1 MRSEHWIAKNG
12 LAAAGDGPP
21 QIVSLVGLSDDDRK
35 LLAAEAN
42 IDAHTLDSALDPD
55 ELSRLELDQ
64 DWAAVIYK
72 CPGPGWSVESA
83 GAVLTAGRLWV
94 VAPDRD
100 PLAGVRGRVTSPA
113 AAVLRMVAS
122 ATAGFRERLR
132 AVQRE
137 SEELQS
143 KINLALENRH
153 LIAMFELERALVYY
167 VSALGCNESLLER
180 MRHSAAKL
188 GLSSEEETEL
198 LEDVEI
204 ENRQCLR
211 QAEMQSNIIA
221 GLMDARASIV
231 ANNLNRMM
239 KTLSV
244 VAVSIMAPTLVVSLF
259 SMNVPLPLG
268 ADSSPRSFWVVV
280 ATAAVAAMALLI
292 PWLRRGGR

>member
-1 MRSEHWIAKNG
+1 MPRPIA
-12 LAAAGDGPP
+12 DDWWQRFFESPD
-21 QIVSLVGLSDDDRK
+21 SL
-35 LLAAEAN
+35 
-42 IDAHTLDSALDPD
+42 
-55 ELSRLELDQ
+55 Q
-64 DWAAVIYK
+64 
-72 CPGPGWSVESA
+72 
-83 GAVLTAGRLWV
+83 
-94 VAPDRD
+94 
-100 PLAGVRGRVTSPA
+100 
-113 AAVLRMVAS
+113 
-122 ATAGFRERLR
+122 
-132 AVQRE
+132 
-137 SEELQS
+137 
-143 KINLALENRH
+143 
-153 LIAMFELERALVYY
+153 
-167 VSALGCNESLLER
+167 
-180 MRHSAAKL
+180 
-188 GLSSEEETEL
+188 LSSFPGEEETEL

-268 ADSSPRSFWVVV
+268 AASSSRSFWVVV